1 MSVAQKDGIKAA
13 EGISYDDLYRRW
25 EQSNWEA
32 TAIDFAEDREGW
44 AALTEMQR
52 RSALWIYSM
61 FFFGEDSV
69 ADNLSPYI
77 DAAPK
82 PEQKYFLATQQ
93 VDEARHAVFFHRFFS
108 EVIGAGDSISSTLAY
123 TEPQLNWGYR
133 GVFDRL
139 DRMADDLRRDRSLPN
154 FARAIALYHMVVE
167 ATLAQPGQ
175 HYIEDYFASAGTMPG
190 FSEGMAN
197 VSRDEQ
203 RHIGFGVKVLS
214 ECFAESEECKEA
226 VAELLREL
234 LPVLARRLLAAQLG
248 PRVHP
253 LLRLRARGHL
263 RLRPALGADQ
273 VAGDGL
279 PARGDGGRAADR
291 SRRSTPEEVARRQL
305 ILLEAGVMGEP
316 NGRPDSSPEIQAL
329 YFDIVARS
337 RPHRRRQR
345 LADDD
350 PVALRRRRPLARAD
364 RQRLDRRQPRA
375 GAGARPDDR
384 DQLAG
389 LDRGLDQGRQP
400 APGAAAA
407 ADPPARLAAPADP
420 PRQGLPGA
428 PQPPRLTP
436 SPQRGENGGA
446 WAAIS
451 VLAGLVNLRPV
462 APPA

>member
-25 EQSNWEA
+25 EQSNWQA
-32 TAIDFAEDREGW
+32 TAIDFAEDRKGW

-82 PEQKYFLATQQ
+82 PEQKYFLASQQ

-154 FARAIALYHMVVE
+154 FARGIALYHMVVE

-234 LPVLARRLLAAQLG
+234 LPYSLAVFSPPNWDREYTRCYGFELEDIFAFGLRSVRTKWRATGYPLEEMEGVLPIDPELD
-248 PRVHP
+248 V
-253 LLRLRARGHL
+253 
-263 RLRPALGADQ
+263 
-273 VAGDGL
+273 
-279 PARGDGGRAADR
+279 
-291 SRRSTPEEVARRQL
+291 EEVARRQL

-337 RPHRRRQR
+337 ARTDAVNGSPMTIQWRFDDADPWHVRIDNGSTSASPGLAPAPDLTIDTSWRDWIGVSIKGENPRRA
-345 LADDD
+345 L
-350 PVALRRRRPLARAD
+350 LRRRIRPRGSV
-364 RQRLDRRQPRA
+364 RQLIRLGKIFP
-375 GAGARPDDR
+375 ARPS
-384 DQLAG
+384 
-389 LDRGLDQGRQP
+389 
-400 APGAAAA
+400 
-407 ADPPARLAAPADP
+407 RL
-420 PRQGLPGA
+420 
-428 PQPPRLTP
+428 
-436 SPQRGENGGA
+436 S
-446 WAAIS
+446 
-451 VLAGLVNLRPV
+451 
-462 APPA
+462 